1 MPAKE
6 GFGWIA
12 ILDILGFADLMN
24 RKDKYWIYE
33 NVVKWTKLRIN
44 ERGSPLNASRH
55 LNTPIC
61 CGFS

>member
-12 ILDILGFADLMN
+12 ILDILGFAYLMN

-44 ERGSPLNASRH
+44 VTL
-55 LNTPIC
+55 
-61 CGFS
+61 

>member
-12 ILDILGFADLMN
+12 ILDILGFAYLMN

-44 ERGSPLNASRH
+44 KLVENENATMPLNE
-55 LNTPIC
+55 
-61 CGFS
+61 